1 MESRMP
7 EPTIRESGE
16 VAVEQ
21 TNELF
26 RQADKPLVACLLSE
40 LDLEWCI
47 SAVRNMP
54 EERQLPWD
62 QIGAML
68 RDDNALNFCFK
79 LLDARHRPAGAC
91 ICEYCP
97 GDGVLN
103 VEMLQNFQIQPSI
116 LDGNMLK
123 FALYAIVLFLL
134 ETEGSG
140 VRLMFPINQAV
151 AAYYV
156 EEHGFL
162 DITDDGSRDILYRS
176 AADLVDW
183 FRRDAA
189 LVDGE

>member
-1 MESRMP
+1 MP

-68 RDDNALNFCFK
+68 RDDNAFNFVLSCWMPVI
-79 LLDARHRPAGAC
+79 DPQVHVSVNTARGMV
-91 ICEYCP
+91 Y
-97 GDGVLN
+97 
-103 VEMLQNFQIQPSI
+103 
-116 LDGNMLK
+116 
-123 FALYAIVLFLL
+123 
-134 ETEGSG
+134 
-140 VRLMFPINQAV
+140 
-151 AAYYV
+151 
-156 EEHGFL
+156 
-162 DITDDGSRDILYRS
+162 
-176 AADLVDW
+176 
-183 FRRDAA
+183 
-189 LVDGE
+189 

>member
-1 MESRMP
+1 MP
-7 EPTIRESGE
+7 EPTIRQSGE
-16 VAVEQ
+16 VAIEQ

-26 RQADKPLVACLLSE
+26 RQANQPLVACLLSE

-47 SAVRNMP
+47 AAVRNMP
-54 EERQLPWD
+54 EERQLPWN
-62 QIGAML
+62 QTGLML
-68 RDDNALNFCFK
+68 RSANAFNFCFK

-97 GDGVLN
+97 DDDVLN
-103 VEMLQNFQIQPSI
+103 IEMLQNFQIQPSI

-123 FALYAIVLFLL
+123 FSLYAVVLFLL
-134 ETEGSG
+134 ETDGVG

-156 EEHGFL
+156 EEHGFQ

-183 FRRDAA
+183 FRRDIA
-189 LVDGE
+189 LVDGG

>member
-1 MESRMP
+1 MP

-68 RDDNALNFCFK
+68 RDDNAFNFCFK

-116 LDGNMLK
+116 LDGNMG
-123 FALYAIVLFLL
+123 F
-134 ETEGSG
+134 
-140 VRLMFPINQAV
+140 
-151 AAYYV
+151 V
-156 EEHGFL
+156 E
-162 DITDDGSRDILYRS
+162 
-176 AADLVDW
+176 
-183 FRRDAA
+183 
-189 LVDGE
+189 